1 MKNKHLEL
9 FKELKKQ
16 LDSYPNETNN
26 QRYLQIM
33 LERRLKNLSVNSDDN
48 YEPDKIS
55 RKIIYA
61 IDKEVSLDEVD
72 SKEAQNL
79 INIGK
84 IQKDLY
90 EFVRTQMDSDLI
102 NRVGYMP
109 IIKVDPSK
117 GGRGKEKLFWLD
129 IELLESLAVSEL
141 QYDDDT
147 PENYYEVTYQRE
159 PTSKVKPSLFI
170 RLFFR
175 NGELK
180 MYSPK
185 GLLLIA
191 LMLTSLL
198 LDILIVLFSIVFIIF
213 MKDVPT
219 LSLVTALT
227 IIALIPFAY
236 VNYLWFFKPLHH
248 LMTHRVSKA
257 PLLFVSLNT
266 DNGDVE
272 MYKGADGYRIAKI
285 TAFTSICP
293 ICTAPIE
300 LADGKPDQKPPLVG
314 RCREAP
320 HAHVYSFDRMT
331 LKGYFLGHEGYLK
344 THSNAVQLIEQ

>member
-1 MKNKHLEL
+1 MGYKWVLIGLILMKNKYLEL
-9 FKELKKQ
+9 FNELKKQ

-26 QRYLQIM
+26 QRYIQIM
-33 LERRLKNLSVNSDDN
+33 LERRLKNLSINNNDN
-48 YEPDKIS
+48 FEPDKIS

-79 INIGK
+79 INIGR
-84 IQKDLY
+84 IQKDLF
-90 EFVRTQMDSDLI
+90 EFVRTQIDSEFI
-102 NRVGYMP
+102 SRIGYIP

-129 IELLESLAVSEL
+129 IEPFETLAVSEL
-141 QYDDDT
+141 QDDDDA
-147 PENYYEVTYQRE
+147 PENYYEVIYQRA
-159 PTSKVKPSLFI
+159 PTSKIKPSLFI

-191 LMLTSLL
+191 LMLASLL
-198 LDILIVLFSIVFIIF
+198 LDILIVLFSVVFIIF
-213 MKDVPT
+213 MKDLPT
-219 LSLVTALT
+219 LSLITALT

-236 VNYLWFFKPLHH
+236 INYLWFFKPLHH

-257 PLLFVSLNT
+257 PLLFASLNT
-266 DNGDVE
+266 DNADIE
-272 MYKGADGYRIAKI
+272 MYKGADGYRIARI

-300 LADGKPDQKPPLVG
+300 LADGKPDQKPPLIG

-320 HAHVYSFDRMT
+320 HAHIYSFDRMT
-331 LKGYFLGHEGYLK
+331 LKGYFLGHEGYL
-344 THSNAVQLIEQ
+344 

>member
-1 MKNKHLEL
+1 MKNKYLEL
-9 FKELKKQ
+9 FSDLKKQ

-26 QRYLQIM
+26 QRYLQII
-33 LERRLKNLSVNSDDN
+33 LERRLKNLSINNDHN

-55 RKIIYA
+55 RKIVYA
-61 IDKEVSLDEVD
+61 IDKGVRLDEVD

-79 INIGK
+79 VNIGK

-90 EFVRTQMDSDLI
+90 EFVRAQMDSNLI
-102 NRVGYMP
+102 SRIGYIP
-109 IIKVDPSK
+109 IIKVDPSR

-129 IELLESLAVSEL
+129 IEPFEALSINEL
-141 QYDDDT
+141 QNDDDAL
-147 PENYYEVTYQRE
+147 ENYYEIIYQRA
-159 PTSKVKPSLFI
+159 PTSEIKPSLFI

-191 LMLTSLL
+191 LMLASLL
-198 LDILIVLFSIVFIIF
+198 LDIFIILFSVVFIIF
-213 MKDVPT
+213 MKDVPA
-219 LSLVTALT
+219 LSLITALT
-227 IIALIPFAY
+227 MIALIPFAY
-236 VNYLWFFKPLHH
+236 MNFLWFFKPLHH

-257 PLLFVSLNT
+257 PLLFASLNT
-266 DNGDVE
+266 DNADIE
-272 MYKGADGYRIAKI
+272 MYKGTDDYRIARI
-285 TAFTSICP
+285 TAFTSTCP

-300 LADGKPDQKPPLVG
+300 LADGKPDQRQPLVG

-344 THSNAVQLIEQ
+344 NSL

>member
-1 MKNKHLEL
+1 MKNKYLEL
-9 FKELKKQ
+9 FSDLKKQ

-33 LERRLKNLSVNSDDN
+33 LERRLKNLSINSDHN

-55 RKIIYA
+55 RKIVYA
-61 IDKEVSLDEVD
+61 IDKGVRLDEVD

-79 INIGK
+79 VNIGK

-90 EFVRTQMDSDLI
+90 EFVRAQMDSNLI
-102 NRVGYMP
+102 SRIGYIP
-109 IIKVDPSK
+109 IIKVDPSR

-129 IELLESLAVSEL
+129 IEPFEALSINEL
-141 QYDDDT
+141 QNDDDAL
-147 PENYYEVTYQRE
+147 ENYYEIIYQRA
-159 PTSKVKPSLFI
+159 PTSEIKPSLFI

-191 LMLTSLL
+191 LMLASLL
-198 LDILIVLFSIVFIIF
+198 LDIFIVLFSVVFIIF
-213 MKDVPT
+213 MKDMPA
-219 LSLVTALT
+219 LSLITALT
-227 IIALIPFAY
+227 MIALIPFAY
-236 VNYLWFFKPLHH
+236 MNFLWFFKPLHH

-257 PLLFVSLNT
+257 PLLFASLNT
-266 DNGDVE
+266 DNADIE
-272 MYKGADGYRIAKI
+272 MYKGTDDYRIARI
-285 TAFTSICP
+285 TAFTSTCP

-300 LADGKPDQKPPLVG
+300 LADGKPDQRQPLVG

-344 THSNAVQLIEQ
+344 NSL

>member
-1 MKNKHLEL
+1 MLMKNKYLEL
-9 FKELKKQ
+9 FSDLKKQ

-26 QRYLQIM
+26 QRYLQII
-33 LERRLKNLSVNSDDN
+33 LERRLKYLPENNDDK

-79 INIGK
+79 VNIGK

-90 EFVRTQMDSDLI
+90 EFVRTQMDFELI
-102 NRVGYMP
+102 SRIGYIP

-129 IELLESLAVSEL
+129 IEPFEASPVDEL
-141 QYDDDT
+141 QEDED
-147 PENYYEVTYQRE
+147 ENYYGITYQRAS
-159 PTSKVKPSLFI
+159 TSKIKPSLFI

-191 LMLTSLL
+191 LMLVSLL
-198 LDILIVLFSIVFIIF
+198 LDILIVLFSVVFIIF
-213 MKDVPT
+213 MKDLPT
-219 LSLVTALT
+219 LSLITALT

-236 VNYLWFFKPLHH
+236 MNFLWFFKPLHH

-257 PLLFVSLNT
+257 PLMFASMNT
-266 DNGDVE
+266 DNADIE
-272 MYKGADGYRIAKI
+272 MYKGADGYRIARI

-300 LADGKPDQKPPLVG
+300 LADGKPDQRQPLVG

-331 LKGYFLGHEGYLK
+331 LRGYFLGHEGYLRN
-344 THSNAVQLIEQ
+344 SL